1 MKSRADMHAE
11 IAAKQHAAA
20 NPLGVGRNPT
30 QRERALGEADSY
42 RRHIEHGDVVMAEQC
57 QRTIEDLV
65 GRPVPGGGR
74 VVLPADVLAAMGG
87 EVMS

>member
-1 MKSRADMHAE
+1 MKSQADMHAE
-11 IAAKQHAAA
+11 IAAKMHAAR
-20 NPLGVGRNPT
+20 NPPEARRTPT

-74 VVLPADVLAAMGG
+74 VELPADVLAAMG
-87 EVMS
+87 VSS